1 LPQLA
6 TVRRQGFQ
14 VNNETGAA
22 STYIRV
28 VVVEPLLAYTDI
40 GHIVT
45 GLGGESLVLD
55 GGHQLVHLWWTL
67 HKIMLVSVMVTGK
80 HWLHIYSVVLS
91 SVIE

>member
-1 LPQLA
+1 LTA
-6 TVRRQGFQ
+6 
-14 VNNETGAA
+14 AA

-67 HKIMLVSVMVTGK
+67 HKIML
-80 HWLHIYSVVLS
+80 
-91 SVIE
+91 